1 MTEKLKILV
10 LDDEPQV
17 TKIIK
22 KLLDGPDYE
31 VIELNDPQKI
41 EEYLLYTDL
50 SLVITDLKMPGL
62 DGLEVL
68 NLVKKSSPGLPV
80 IILTGMGS
88 IETAVEATKSG
99 AAEYMTKPVN
109 KENLSN
115 AVRRHIKLDQ
125 AIPDDLKEVIDESAL
140 TGGEEVVGPDKIV
153 LKDEIVS
160 TDTIPDGLVEVKFE
174 DILPGQILPFSL
186 YLQIYNKNTRRHYL
200 RKICQENT
208 VFTSG
213 LKQILEKRQ
222 LGSAFIQEKDYAAFL
237 EYHAALKSARQYKH
251 KSISDSKKLLLYGKA
266 VEAVTEI
273 MTEPVDNENIE
284 AAFGLVDDIFRTIVD
299 DPKTYQDMFKLF
311 KRDTSIF
318 NHSANVCLL
327 AVSFAHYLG
336 LDEKKTQ
343 ILGFGS
349 LFHDVGM
356 NRVDKKILD
365 KPGRLTPEE
374 WREIKKHPERG
385 FALLKTSVLVPVPAL
400 RIILEHHEQRD
411 GSGYPRGL
419 SGNQISDFAHLC
431 RLIDKFD
438 AMTTDK
444 PYRRAFTAPDALKRI
459 YFEESSEKHQK
470 IIRHFIGF
478 LGGKKLS
485 EAG

>member
-1 MTEKLKILV
+1 MPEKLKILV
-10 LDDEPQV
+10 IDDEPQV
-17 TKIIK
+17 TRIIK
-22 KLLDGPDYE
+22 KLLDGPEYE
-31 VIELNDPQKI
+31 AIELNDPQKV

-68 NLVKKSSPGLPV
+68 SLVKNSSPGLPV

-88 IETAVEATKSG
+88 IETAVEATKAG
-99 AAEYMTKPVN
+99 AAEYLSKPVN

-125 AIPDDLKEVIDESAL
+125 AIPDDLKEIIDESAF
-140 TGGEEVVGPDKIV
+140 TGDEDVVGPDKIV

-222 LGSAFIQEKDYAAFL
+222 LGSAFIQEKDYPAFL
-237 EYHAALKSARQYKH
+237 EYHAAVKSDRHYKH
-251 KSISDSKKLLLYGKA
+251 KSIGDSKKLLLYGKA
-266 VEAVTEI
+266 VEAVTGI
-273 MTEPVDNENIE
+273 LTEPVDNKNIE
-284 AAFGLVDDIFRTIVD
+284 AAFSLVDDIFRTIVD

-327 AVSFAHYLG
+327 AVSFAQYLG

-356 NRVDKKILD
+356 NRVEKRILD

-385 FALLKTSVLVPVPAL
+385 FALLKASVLVPVPAL

-431 RLIDKFD
+431 RIIDKFD

-444 PYRRAFTAPDALKRI
+444 PYRRAFIASDALKRI

-470 IIRHFIGF
+470 IIRQFITF
-478 LGGKKLS
+478 LGGKKQS
-485 EAG
+485 EAD

>member
-1 MTEKLKILV
+1 MPGRLKILV
-10 LDDEPQV
+10 IDDEPQV
-17 TKIIK
+17 TTIIK
-22 KLLDGPDYE
+22 KLLDSPDYE
-31 VIELNDPQKI
+31 AIELNEPIKI

-62 DGLEVL
+62 NGLELL

-80 IILTGMGS
+80 IILTGEGS

-99 AAEYMTKPVN
+99 AAEYLSKPVN
-109 KENLSN
+109 KETLRNT
-115 AVRRHIKLDQ
+115 VRRHIKVDQ
-125 AIPDDLKEVIDESAL
+125 AIPDDLNEIINEGSL
-140 TGGEEVVGPDKIV
+140 GGDDEVVSPERII

-160 TDTIPDGLVEVKFE
+160 TDTIPEGLVEVKFD
-174 DILPGQILPFSL
+174 DILSGQILPFSL
-186 YLQIYNKNTRRHYL
+186 YLQIYNQKTQRHYL

-208 VFTSG
+208 VFTTG
-213 LKQILEKRQ
+213 IRQILEKRQ
-222 LGSAFIQEKDYAAFL
+222 LGSAFIQEKDYGAFL
-237 EYHAALKSARQYKH
+237 EYHAAVKSARSYQH

-266 VEAVTEI
+266 VEAVTGI
-273 MTEPVDNENIE
+273 LSEPVSNENIE

-311 KRDTSIF
+311 KRDTGIF

-327 AVSFAHYLG
+327 AVSFAQYLG

-356 NRVDKKILD
+356 NRVDKRILD

-385 FALLKTSVLVPVPAL
+385 FALLKASVLVPVPAL

-419 SGNQISDFAHLC
+419 GGTQISDFAHLC
-431 RLIDKFD
+431 RIIDKFD
-438 AMTTDK
+438 AMTTPK
-444 PYRRAFTAPDALKRI
+444 PYRRAFNAADALKRI

-470 IIRHFIGF
+470 ITRQFITF

-485 EAG
+485 EAD